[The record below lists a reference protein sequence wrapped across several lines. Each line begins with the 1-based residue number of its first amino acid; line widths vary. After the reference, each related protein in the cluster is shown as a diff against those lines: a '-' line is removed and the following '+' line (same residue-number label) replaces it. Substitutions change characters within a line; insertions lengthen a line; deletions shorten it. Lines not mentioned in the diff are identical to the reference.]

1 MLDWISKFIGSLFLH
16 AVYFISQSLTSRRCL
31 FPKSWL
37 DWAEAMGTQE
47 NKILRKAHPPSYK
60 MWCIILRN
68 FKQFLIS
75 REIDYLSKL
84 FLVASKCQVVFWNS
98 VDVASSEESC
108 EYAWLQWTLGH
119 RDSWVVE
126 CGEWMWCPPP
136 VPRPAFLCSFVGES
150 PRSEL
155 PSSPRCIQA
164 VHLCVYLNP
173 VAMPHNC
180 TKLLPWRYFTPPTW
194 TRLHNTDSCKV
205 EHRLK

>member
-1 MLDWISKFIGSLFLH
+1 
-16 AVYFISQSLTSRRCL
+16 
-31 FPKSWL
+31 
-37 DWAEAMGTQE
+37 
-47 NKILRKAHPPSYK
+47 

-119 RDSWVVE
+119 GDSWVVE
-126 CGEWMWCPPP
+126 CGEWMWCPPLSLAP
-136 VPRPAFLCSFVGES
+136 HFFVPLSVKALA
-150 PRSEL
+150 
-155 PSSPRCIQA
+155 PSSPPPLAVSRLCT

-173 VAMPHNC
+173 VAMAHNPSHLPLGHGY
-180 TKLLPWRYFTPPTW
+180 TTRTVARWNTDWNKLAKTLLPG
-194 TRLHNTDSCKV
+194 
-205 EHRLK
+205 

>member
-1 MLDWISKFIGSLFLH
+1 
-16 AVYFISQSLTSRRCL
+16 
-31 FPKSWL
+31 
-37 DWAEAMGTQE
+37 
-47 NKILRKAHPPSYK
+47 

-126 CGEWMWCPPP
+126 CGEWMWCPPLSLAP
-136 VPRPAFLCSFVGES
+136 HFFVPLSVKALA
-150 PRSEL
+150 
-155 PSSPRCIQA
+155 PSSPPPLAVSRLCISA
-164 VHLCVYLNP
+164 SIWTLSPCHTIVRSCYLGDPSHLSLGHGYTTRT
-173 VAMPHNC
+173 VARWN
-180 TKLLPWRYFTPPTW
+180 TDWNKLAKTLLPG
-194 TRLHNTDSCKV
+194 
-205 EHRLK
+205 

>member
-1 MLDWISKFIGSLFLH
+1 
-16 AVYFISQSLTSRRCL
+16 
-31 FPKSWL
+31 
-37 DWAEAMGTQE
+37 
-47 NKILRKAHPPSYK
+47 

-126 CGEWMWCPPP
+126 CGEWMWCPPLSLAP
-136 VPRPAFLCSFVGES
+136 HFFVPLSVKALGSS
-150 PRSEL
+150 PSLRAPHL
-155 PSSPRCIQA
+155 PSLYPGCASLRLSEPCRHATQLYEA
-164 VHLCVYLNP
+164 VTLAILHTSHLDTVTQHGQLQGGTQIEINWQKHSCLGNP
-173 VAMPHNC
+173 SINSS
-180 TKLLPWRYFTPPTW
+180 LLLRVK
-194 TRLHNTDSCKV
+194 C
-205 EHRLK
+205 

>member
-1 MLDWISKFIGSLFLH
+1 
-16 AVYFISQSLTSRRCL
+16 
-31 FPKSWL
+31 
-37 DWAEAMGTQE
+37 
-47 NKILRKAHPPSYK
+47 

-126 CGEWMWCPPP
+126 CGEWMWCPPCP
-136 VPRPAFLCSFVGES
+136 SPRISLFLCRWKPSLRA
-150 PRSEL
+150 PLL
-155 PSSPRCIQA
+155 PSLYPGCASLRLSEPCRHATQLYEA
-164 VHLCVYLNP
+164 VTLAILHTSHLDTVTQHGQLQGGTQIEINWQKHSCLGNP
-173 VAMPHNC
+173 SINSS
-180 TKLLPWRYFTPPTW
+180 LLLRVK
-194 TRLHNTDSCKV
+194 C
-205 EHRLK
+205 